1 MSNVTLE
8 RFVNIVAGRTDLE
21 ACKAFD
27 DAMTPPVNSMGGTM
41 RKWMT
46 GRNGRK
52 ITTIQVGDFTV
63 WAPTG
68 RVIDAKSYAGK
79 VLLNGSA
86 REYAGLKVLH
96 ADDRVLIVDGKH
108 ETIGY
113 YLEDED

>member
-1 MSNVTLE
+1 MSNATLE
-8 RFVNIVAGRTDLE
+8 RFVNIVADRTDLE
-21 ACKAFD
+21 ACKALN
-27 DAMTPPVNSMGGTM
+27 DAMTPPVNSIGGTM

-46 GRNGRK
+46 ERHGRK
-52 ITTIQVGDFTV
+52 VTTIQVTDYTV

-68 RVIDAKSYAGK
+68 RVIDAGTYAGK

-96 ADDRVLIVDGKH
+96 SGERVLIVDGKH

-113 YLEDED
+113 YLED

>member
-1 MSNVTLE
+1 MSNATLE
-8 RFVNIVAGRTDLE
+8 RFVNIVYGRTDLD

-27 DAMTPPVNSMGGTM
+27 DAMTPPVNSKGGTM

-46 GRNGRK
+46 ERHGRK
-52 ITTIQVGDFTV
+52 VTTIQVTDYTV

-68 RVIDAKSYAGK
+68 RMIDADTYAGR
-79 VLLNGSA
+79 VLLNGSS

-96 ADDRVLIVDGKH
+96 SGDRVLIVDGKN

-113 YLEDED
+113 YLEGED